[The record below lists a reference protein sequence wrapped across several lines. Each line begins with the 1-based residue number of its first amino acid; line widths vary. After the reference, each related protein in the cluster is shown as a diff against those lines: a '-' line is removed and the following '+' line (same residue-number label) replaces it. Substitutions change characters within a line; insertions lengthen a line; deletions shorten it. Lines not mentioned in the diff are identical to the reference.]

1 MDKKEY
7 GVFGLGKFGAT
18 VALTLSGAGY
28 EVVAVDSN
36 EERVDAVADYVT
48 SAMVAD
54 VTNPEVLEN
63 MGISNLDCVIIA
75 ISKDMEASVM
85 TTLLAKEK
93 GVPVVVAK
101 AENTIHKRILE
112 KVGADM
118 IVFPERDM
126 GARLAKNLM
135 GGEFIDL
142 VELSSEFS
150 LVEVAVRK
158 EWVGKSLRQ
167 LDMRNRYGLNIIG
180 VKHQETLEVNLSSD
194 APLEADMILVI
205 VGKNDDLRRLGI
217 RV

>member
-167 LDMRNRYGLNIIG
+167 LDMRNRYGFNIIG
-180 VKHQETLEVNLSSD
+180 VKHQEKLEVNLSSD

>member
-75 ISKDMEASVM
+75 ISKDMEASVT

>member
-142 VELSSEFS
+142 VEMSSEFS

>member
-158 EWVGKSLRQ
+158 ALSRARMAVKKQ
-167 LDMRNRYGLNIIG
+167 YMRR
-180 VKHQETLEVNLSSD
+180 KEE
-194 APLEADMILVI
+194 
-205 VGKNDDLRRLGI
+205 
-217 RV
+217 

>member
-194 APLEADMILVI
+194 APLKADMILVI

>member
-180 VKHQETLEVNLSSD
+180 VKYQETLEVNLSSD

>member
-75 ISKDMEASVM
+75 ISKDMEASLM

-180 VKHQETLEVNLSSD
+180 GKHQETLEVNLSSD
-194 APLEADMILVI
+194 APLKADMILVI

>member
-194 APLEADMILVI
+194 TPLEADMILVI

>member
-142 VELSSEFS
+142 VERSSEFS